1 MKSKDRGGR
10 GVPLDSR
17 NGNQH
22 RSLPVLLNRAKR
34 SRKSSARSDNG
45 LRIRVIELHCCRSR
59 RLSRSRACP
68 DLSRRGARATKK
80 RMTEAAKIYCVAGV
94 AHTLRIFRFRDS
106 SRARLSSLMR
116 PMSLLE
122 SCSLEANSQR
132 TRHFSGSCL
141 SSIGRPL
148 LKWQDQVRHCETR
161 HVSYRVQRWTAVL
174 ELAMYQ
180 QFESCL

>member
-1 MKSKDRGGR
+1 M
-10 GVPLDSR
+10 
-17 NGNQH
+17 
-22 RSLPVLLNRAKR
+22 
-34 SRKSSARSDNG
+34 
-45 LRIRVIELHCCRSR
+45 IELHCCRSR
-59 RLSRSRACP
+59 RLSRARACP
-68 DLSRRGARATKK
+68 DRSRRGARATKN
-80 RMTEAAKIYCVAGV
+80 RTTEAAKIYCVAGV

-141 SSIGRPL
+141 SFIGRPL

-161 HVSYRVQRWTAVL
+161 HVSYRVQRWTAVF
-174 ELAMYQ
+174 ELAVHQ

>member
-1 MKSKDRGGR
+1 MVVTLYTQKQFFNITEAPSWAGG
-10 GVPLDSR
+10 
-17 NGNQH
+17 
-22 RSLPVLLNRAKR
+22 LNDGK
-34 SRKSSARSDNG
+34 
-45 LRIRVIELHCCRSR
+45 LRIPIQGVTSMTPELHCCRSR
-59 RLSRSRACP
+59 RLSRARACP
-68 DLSRRGARATKK
+68 DRSRRGARATKK

-141 SSIGRPL
+141 SFIGRPL
-148 LKWQDQVRHCETR
+148 LKWQDQVRSMTMAR
-161 HVSYRVQRWTAVL
+161 FVPSGGLDGGVRTGRAS
-174 ELAMYQ
+174 AI
-180 QFESCL
+180 

>member
-1 MKSKDRGGR
+1 MGNSVGKVKPRFCYRAFSTGTKSLPHAGQRT
-10 GVPLDSR
+10 
-17 NGNQH
+17 
-22 RSLPVLLNRAKR
+22 RSLSSLT
-34 SRKSSARSDNG
+34 KS
-45 LRIRVIELHCCRSR
+45 I
-59 RLSRSRACP
+59 
-68 DLSRRGARATKK
+68 GA
-80 RMTEAAKIYCVAGV
+80 MECGVAGV
-94 AHTLRIFRFRDS
+94 AHTRRTLRLRDS

-174 ELAMYQ
+174 ELAVHQ

>member
-1 MKSKDRGGR
+1 MI
-10 GVPLDSR
+10 
-17 NGNQH
+17 
-22 RSLPVLLNRAKR
+22 
-34 SRKSSARSDNG
+34 G
-45 LRIRVIELHCCRSR
+45 LHFGRSR
-59 RLSRSRACP
+59 RLSRARACP
-68 DLSRRGARATKK
+68 DRSRRGARATQKQNDG
-80 RMTEAAKIYCVAGV
+80 RQQRIYWVAGV
-94 AHTLRIFRFRDS
+94 AHTRRIFRFRDS
-106 SRARLSSLMR
+106 SRARLISLMR

-141 SSIGRPL
+141 SFIGRPL

>member
-1 MKSKDRGGR
+1 
-10 GVPLDSR
+10 
-17 NGNQH
+17 
-22 RSLPVLLNRAKR
+22 
-34 SRKSSARSDNG
+34 
-45 LRIRVIELHCCRSR
+45 
-59 RLSRSRACP
+59 
-68 DLSRRGARATKK
+68 
-80 RMTEAAKIYCVAGV
+80 MTEAAKIYCVAGV

-161 HVSYRVQRWTAVL
+161 HVSYRVQRWTAGLDV
-174 ELAMYQ
+174 AMYR
-180 QFESCL
+180 QFESCLELSSGIACRENLR